1 MELSII
7 IPVYN
12 TSSYVK
18 NLLNELTRQK
28 QEYIEKVEIIVINDG
43 STEDM
48 KFLNDYKD
56 IILINQDNKGVS
68 AARNVGLDLAKG
80 KYIAF
85 CDSDDMVSSDYI
97 KTILNAVKSNKDYYW
112 VGWKTNVNVGEPN
125 LPIPNKE
132 PIKSN
137 WAVWGYV
144 IKNNVIGTERFKNI
158 TLYEDI
164 DFLGGVLK
172 GDYDIINKL
181 LYVYNFKNEN
191 SICHRINRGEKI

>member
-12 TSSYVK
+12 TSDYLK
-18 NLLNELTRQK
+18 KLLDTLIYQK
-28 QEYIEKVEIIVINDG
+28 LNYDNVEIIVINDG

-48 KFLNDYKD
+48 SFLDEYSHIKV
-56 IILINQDNKGVS
+56 IHKKNKGVS
-68 AARNVGLDLAKG
+68 VARNVGLELAKG

-97 KTILNAVKSNKDYYW
+97 KTILSAIETNKDYYW
-112 VGWKTNVNVGEPN
+112 VGWKTNANSGSPN
-125 LPIPNKE
+125 LPDPNKE

-144 IKNNVIGTERFKNI
+144 IKSDVIGSERFKGLI
-158 TLYEDI
+158 AEDI
-164 DFLGGVLK
+164 DFLSRVLK
-172 GDYDIINKL
+172 GNYEIINKL
-181 LYVYNFKNEN
+181 LYIYNFNNEN
-191 SICHRINRGEKI
+191 SLSHKYTRGELR

>member
-12 TSSYVK
+12 TSDYVRK
-18 NLLNELTRQK
+18 LLDELIRQK
-28 QEYIEKVEIIVINDG
+28 KENIEIIVINDG

-56 IILINQDNKGVS
+56 IILIEQENKGVS
-68 AARNVGLDLAKG
+68 IARNVGLDLAQG

-85 CDSDDMVSSDYI
+85 CDSDDMISNDYI
-97 KTILNAVKSNKDYYW
+97 EIILNAIKSNKNYYW
-112 VGWKTNVNVGEPN
+112 VGWKTNVNSGEPN
-125 LPIPNKE
+125 LPMVNKE

-158 TLYEDI
+158 IAEDI
-164 DFLGGVLK
+164 EFLIRVLK
-172 GDYDIINKL
+172 GDYEIINKL
-181 LYVYNFKNEN
+181 LYIYNFNNEN
-191 SICHRINRGEKI
+191 SISHKINRGEKISEF

>member
-12 TSSYVK
+12 TPDYIK
-18 NLLNELTRQK
+18 KLLNELTRQK
-28 QEYIEKVEIIVINDG
+28 QEHSEVEIIVINDG

-48 KFLNDYKD
+48 NFLNDYKD
-56 IILINQDNKGVS
+56 IILIQQDNKGVS
-68 AARNVGLDLAKG
+68 IARNVGLDLAQG

-85 CDSDDMVSSDYI
+85 CDSDDMVSNDYI
-97 KTILNAVKSNKDYYW
+97 TTILNAVKSNKNYYW
-112 VGWKTNVNVGEPN
+112 VGWKTNVNIGEPN
-125 LPIPNKE
+125 LPIPDKE

-144 IKNNVIGTERFKNI
+144 IKNNVIGAERFKNI
-158 TLYEDI
+158 IAEDI
-164 DFLGGVLK
+164 EFLGRVLK
-172 GDYDIINKL
+172 GDYEIINKL

-191 SICHRINRGEKI
+191 SISHRRNRGEKI